1 MAHGSWISPSHPRVP
16 PAGVHPPGLLGLGDA
31 ESLAVMLRGLMVFLQ
46 CGSYMSLSLPFLA
59 TGVTWITRSSSQLQ
73 TPSVSSPSTVCLLR
87 NLPGPPI
94 KVGRTIK
101 AHPPIHQGLGQ
112 PWVPSI
118 PSHSPTAQPAP
129 DSLILLASSHPV
141 NFCVYMCAYM
151 CSYTCVYVH
160 TCTWRAEIK
169 VGCLPKLFFAFLKF
183 FSFSFLLRQGL
194 LPNPG
199 LAN

>member
-1 MAHGSWISPSHPRVP
+1 MVPGSHPATPGFP

-59 TGVTWITRSSSQLQ
+59 TGVTWTTRSSSQLR

-101 AHPPIHQGLGQ
+101 AHPPVHQGLGQ

-129 DSLILLASSHPV
+129 DSLTLLASSHPV
-141 NFCVYMCAYM
+141 NFCVYVCVCM
-151 CSYTCVYVH
+151 CSYTCVFVH

-169 VGCLPKLFFAFLKF
+169 VGCLPKLFFAFFPF
-183 FSFSFLLRQGL
+183 FSFFFLIETGS
-194 LPNPG
+194 
-199 LAN
+199 LAEPWACQLS